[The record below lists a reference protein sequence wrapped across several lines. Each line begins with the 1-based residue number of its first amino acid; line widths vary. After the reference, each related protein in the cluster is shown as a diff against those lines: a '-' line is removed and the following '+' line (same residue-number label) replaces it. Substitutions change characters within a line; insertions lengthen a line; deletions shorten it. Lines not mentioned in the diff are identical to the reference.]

1 VPAPR
6 SNLAVPV
13 LAGCLLVL
21 LGLALWS
28 PDDALARKRCG
39 KISSTS
45 AYEKA
50 KVIAIRGVGCS
61 KARKVARRYDHE
73 SEETGRWQCSL
84 AHNDPPRLFSCGR
97 GGDSGDVRDWPH
109 ALVAKGVGEP
119 SQRR

>member
-1 VPAPR
+1 MPATW
-6 SNLAVPV
+6 SSFAVAV

-73 SEETGRWQCSL
+73 SKQTGRWQCFL
-84 AHNDPPRLFSCGR
+84 AHNDLPRLFSCGR
-97 GGDSGDVRDWPH
+97 GGEAGDVRDWPH
-109 ALVAKGVGEP
+109 ALVAKGVGAP

>member
-1 VPAPR
+1 MPATR
-6 SNLAVPV
+6 SSFAVAV

-39 KISSTS
+39 TISSTS
-45 AYEKA
+45 VYEKA
-50 KVIAIRGVGCS
+50 KVIAIRGVSCS
-61 KARKVARRYDHE
+61 KARKVARRYDHQ
-73 SEETGRWQCSL
+73 SKQTGRWQCFL
-84 AHNDPPRLFSCGR
+84 AHGDLPRLFSCGR